1 MVLNENTFRFDP
13 KLPHI
18 LAEGDV
24 QKALPDMIKGL
35 PESIGDWF
43 EDSAVK
49 SIMEIMAIDPEISAA
64 EISAVLVALESRFI
78 SAATIPASVMGVRIF
93 DRVFHTVTH
102 PNQFEMT
109 RKIRSG
115 APELGLKEHQGRTI
129 IDMVDEPHG
138 NKLYNDHIASYSF
151 ELEG

>member
-1 MVLNENTFRFDP
+1 
-13 KLPHI
+13 
-18 LAEGDV
+18 
-24 QKALPDMIKGL
+24 

-43 EDSAVK
+43 EDTAVK
-49 SIMEIMAIDPEISAA
+49 PIMEIMKIDPEISAA

-78 SAATIPASVMGVRIF
+78 SAATIPASVMGVRLF
-93 DRVFHTVTH
+93 DRVFHVVTH
-102 PNQFEMT
+102 PNQFEMV

-115 APELGLKEHQGRTI
+115 ATELGLKEVKGRTI